1 MDSRRRR
8 RLRRELDRLRVKQE
22 AVGEKPLKGEKGD
35 KGDKGDKVA

>member
-22 AVGEKPLKGEKGD
+22 VVGEKPLKGEKGD
-35 KGDKGDKVA
+35 KGDKGDKGA